1 MPRPETRGFLERR
14 RARRAS
20 VAVAAGPERGD
31 APREG
36 SRGALCSRYAST
48 ISRRQQLS
56 AATDRRRSTFIYFE
70 AYAHGNRVYKIR
82 KSTESRSH
90 KKIPRIFF
98 SVSDSSPEKRFFAEE
113 LSVNHQSSRH
123 FSSAQHDTHQLT
135 PCRFSSRL
143 VRPPPVFPS
152 RNPSHLLFAFT
163 AARPP
168 PAPRSTDPRRIDCC
182 IFDRASIASPRIR
195 ASRRPRA
202 TARHPR

>member
-1 MPRPETRGFLERR
+1 MPLERFPDKLSAPQISLAIRTHSYIDKRHAVIKKYTVPFFFFGFVDSRDFCSFRSQEKSARKRKNFPETVTIRR
-14 RARRAS
+14 VTFPS
-20 VAVAAGPERGD
+20 
-31 APREG
+31 AP
-36 SRGALCSRYAST
+36 
-48 ISRRQQLS
+48 
-56 AATDRRRSTFIYFE
+56 
-70 AYAHGNRVYKIR
+70 
-82 KSTESRSH
+82 
-90 KKIPRIFF
+90 
-98 SVSDSSPEKRFFAEE
+98 
-113 LSVNHQSSRH
+113 
-123 FSSAQHDTHQLT
+123 HDTHQLT

-152 RNPSHLLFAFT
+152 KTPSHLLFAFT